1 MKPRESTRAR
11 WKVAR
16 WWFLALAAATAAAAA
31 ACAAE
36 TQTVRPDEASAAQH
50 RQEAAR
56 ERTIADNLQAKV
68 VPATGGLPNPY
79 RDPITREPD
88 PFYGPTIYDPT
99 EGYLD
104 AVNRHR
110 EHARQH
116 LAAARALEAFEQVQ
130 CRDFPPAA
138 RAACPLLGAVGG
150 EPPHRGAHHL
160 RARGSHRRDR
170 RAHAMSPGL
179 CAGRRIPGAEHVPA
193 VHPRRG
199 DRAGGFH
206 AVGGHHL
213 LRSRHRSAGPEGG
226 QGRGRPR
233 RGHQR
238 QVIARPGGT
247 GRAVEPTFP
256 SHSIRSAP
264 AEKRKEKRHA
274 DIIHASRGISGEGQD
289 RPA

>member
-11 WKVAR
+11 WQVAR
-16 WWFLALAAATAAAAA
+16 WWFLALASATAAAAA

-138 RAACPLLGAVGG
+138 RAACPLLGPARSVENLPTGVRITFAPAARIDAIVAHMQCHLAYARAAG
-150 EPPHRGAHHL
+150 YPEPSTCPLYIRG
-160 RARGSHRRDR
+160 
-170 RAHAMSPGL
+170 
-179 CAGRRIPGAEHVPA
+179 V
-193 VHPRRG
+193 
-199 DRAGGFH
+199 
-206 AVGGHHL
+206 
-213 LRSRHRSAGPEGG
+213 
-226 QGRGRPR
+226 
-233 RGHQR
+233 
-238 QVIARPGGT
+238 VIARVGST
-247 GRAVEPTFP
+247 P
-256 SHSIRSAP
+256 SVDITSSDP
-264 AEKRKEKRHA
+264 ATAARVRKEAREEVVLDA
-274 DIIHASRGISGEGQD
+274 ATSAR
-289 RPA
+289 